1 MLTTK
6 GSRMPPKRSKAV
18 APSQH
23 PVRIQGRVGVGAGM
37 TAGLEIWAVVEGT
50 QHRFA
55 LYDRSADGRFAADVV
70 AWNTAAGL
78 NAATIQVLK
87 DAAQ

>member
-1 MLTTK
+1 
-6 GSRMPPKRSKAV
+6 
-18 APSQH
+18 
-23 PVRIQGRVGVGAGM
+23 M

>member
-1 MLTTK
+1 
-6 GSRMPPKRSKAV
+6 
-18 APSQH
+18 
-23 PVRIQGRVGVGAGM
+23 M
-37 TAGLEIWAVVEGT
+37 TAGLEMWAVVEGT

-55 LYDRSADGRFAADVV
+55 LYDRSADGRFATDVTL
-70 AWNTAAGL
+70 WNTAAGL